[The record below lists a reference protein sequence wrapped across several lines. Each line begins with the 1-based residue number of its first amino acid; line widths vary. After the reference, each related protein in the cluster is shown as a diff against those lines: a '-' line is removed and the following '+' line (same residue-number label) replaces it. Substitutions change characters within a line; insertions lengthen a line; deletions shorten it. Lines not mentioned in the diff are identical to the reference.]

1 MYRTPT
7 LFKKTLVIG
16 VIALFIGVCVFQ
28 NISGYD
34 QNLNINTIKE
44 ESARAPDDYINIYLK
59 FNEGS
64 GNTASDSSGH
74 DYDGTIYGASWVTGY
89 SGYALDFDGSND
101 YINLNSYAKNYLGFN
116 KTDDIIVSFYFK
128 STDNNRG
135 VIYSMCRGDG
145 YGYNPGFHV
154 AIAANGTIEVQ
165 MWRLMCGILTWS
177 DTSWNDGEW
186 HYVEVYYNGITASP
200 LTYIYVDGTLDGF
213 YEKYV
218 CDFYSDNF
226 KYAQIGRNSHELI
239 DYFDGTLDEFKII
252 KYAGGNQQDP
262 PIIDGPTDG
271 EVNIEYDYTFT
282 NDDPEEDPV
291 FVQIDWGDG
300 DVTDWSEEE
309 IGYGESITL
318 SHKYHTEQIF
328 CIKARTKDFWHH
340 SGWSECY
347 PVAIGNQAP
356 TAPTIF
362 GPKYGDPNEEL
373 TYYFTSSDYEGDDL
387 YYFIDWDDGN
397 NTDWIGPH
405 PSNETITSIHSWS
418 ENGTYEIRC
427 KAKDIW
433 DKESDWSSYL
443 IKIGDFNND
452 TSDIIIKGPTQG
464 RPRITYYYNFTI
476 VDYDGEPI
484 SIEIDWG
491 DGTIQE
497 FFYEPEPYQYVTIG
511 HCWLKKG
518 VYIIQARTKDIFG
531 FFGTWNE
538 FKVNIPR
545 SRARSLYLYH
555 WLFDRIPMLK
565 ILQNLLILT
574 M

>member
-34 QNLNINTIKE
+34 KKSNILLIKKIANY
-44 ESARAPDDYINIYLK
+44 SPINYDYINTYWK
-59 FNEGS
+59 ACECNE
-64 GNTASDSSGH
+64 TTLWDCSSH
-74 DYDGTIYGASWVTGY
+74 NYNGTIYGANWDPGCC
-89 SGYALDFDGSND
+89 LDFDGIDD
-101 YINLNSYAKNYLGFN
+101 YVDLTDHVKEIAIN
-116 KTDDIIVSFYFK
+116 KTDDCNITFYFK
-128 STDNNRG
+128 SISTSDGIILSYTGNYYDWDPEFRIELKENG
-135 VIYSMCRGDG
+135 SILFKFGKLMC
-145 YGYNPGFHV
+145 YIELFS
-154 AIAANGTIEVQ
+154 NGTY
-165 MWRLMCGILTWS
+165 
-177 DTSWNDGEW
+177 NDGSL
-186 HYVEVYYNGITASP
+186 HFVKILLNQDYASSTVEIYIDGNLDASV
-200 LTYIYVDGTLDGF
+200 T
-213 YEKYV
+213 KYV
-218 CDFYSDNF
+218 CDFYNTDFDKATIGKRASDNSDFF
-226 KYAQIGRNSHELI
+226 KGQIDELK
-239 DYFDGTLDEFKII
+239 FI
-252 KYAGGNQQDP
+252 KYEGGNQP
-262 PIIDGPTDG
+262 PIIEINGSTYG
-271 EVNIEYDYTFT
+271 ETYHEIEFSIIIYDSEG
-282 NDDPEEDPV
+282 DEGWIK
-291 FVQIDWGDG
+291 IDWGDG
-300 DVTDWSEEE
+300 NITDWLGPYKS
-309 IGYGESITL
+309 GEQFNI
-318 SHKYHTEQIF
+318 SHTWIYEGAY
-328 CIKARTKDFWHH
+328 CICGKTKDFWSESH
-340 SGWSECY
+340 WSECLEIK
-347 PVAIGNQAP
+347 IGNQSP
-356 TAPTIF
+356 ENPTIF

-405 PSNETITSIHSWS
+405 PSNETITNIHSWS
-418 ENGTYEIRC
+418 ENGTYEIRA

-574 M
+574 I

>member
-1 MYRTPT
+1 MIEYN
-7 LFKKTLVIG
+7 LIKKYLILGIFV
-16 VIALFIGVCVFQ
+16 LFIGAAIGPS
-28 NISGYD
+28 ISGYD
-34 QNLNINTIKE
+34 ENLNINTIKE

-101 YINLNSYAKNYLGFN
+101 YINLNSYAKNNLGFN

-177 DTSWNDGEW
+177 NTSWNDGEW

-318 SHKYHTEQIF
+318 SHKYHTEDIF

-340 SGWSECY
+340 SSWSGCY
-347 PVAIGNQAP
+347 DVAIGNQAP
-356 TAPTIF
+356 TAPIIL
-362 GPKYGDPNEEL
+362 GDRRYGDVDQEL
-373 TYYFTSSDYEGDDL
+373 TFSFTSDDHEKQDL
-387 YYFIDWDDGN
+387 TYKVDWDDGTTTDAGPFPA
-397 NTDWIGPH
+397 NT
-405 PSNETITSIHSWS
+405 TIQLSHSWDAEDDYFITAQAFDIQDKPS
-418 ENGTYEIRC
+418 VVSDPFWIR
-427 KAKDIW
+427 
-433 DKESDWSSYL
+433 
-443 IKIGDFNND
+443 IGDEPPRKP
-452 TSDIIIKGPTQG
+452 DI
-464 RPRITYYYNFTI
+464 
-476 VDYDGEPI
+476 DGPI
-484 SIEIDWG
+484 SGAPGVEIDFMFSADDPEDDQVSFNIKWG
-491 DGTIQE
+491 DGSEIEETEFVDSGETATISHVWE
-497 FFYEPEPYQYVTIG
+497 NTGTFMVE
-511 HCWLKKG
+511 
-518 VYIIQARTKDIFG
+518 ARAQDQFG
-531 FFGTWNE
+531 FWSNWEDFQI
-538 FKVNIPR
+538 KIPR
-545 SRARSLYLYH
+545 NRAISYNLIDLLLERFPNAFPIFRY
-555 WLFDRIPMLK
+555 
-565 ILQNLLILT
+565 ILGL
-574 M
+574 